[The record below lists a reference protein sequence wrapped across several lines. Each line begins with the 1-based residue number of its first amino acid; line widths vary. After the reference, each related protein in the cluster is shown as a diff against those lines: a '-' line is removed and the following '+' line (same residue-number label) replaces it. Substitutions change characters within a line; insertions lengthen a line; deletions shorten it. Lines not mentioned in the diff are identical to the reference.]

1 MKLTQVSKGNDVWT
15 VHVNG
20 KDEDFKLDTRG
31 QVYSFIR
38 AARMLGIKDSDLSI
52 SRSLDAEYGFSGE

>member
-31 QVYSFIR
+31 QVYAFIR
-38 AARMLGIKDSDLSI
+38 AARMLGIKDADLSI

>member
-1 MKLTQVSKGNDVWT
+1 MNLTQVSKGNDVWT

-38 AARMLGIKDSDLSI
+38 AARMLGIPDDDLSI